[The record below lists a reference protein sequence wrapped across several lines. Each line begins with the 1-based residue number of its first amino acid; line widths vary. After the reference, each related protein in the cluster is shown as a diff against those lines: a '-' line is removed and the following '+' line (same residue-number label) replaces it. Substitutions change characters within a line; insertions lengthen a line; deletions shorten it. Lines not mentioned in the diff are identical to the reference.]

1 MAPKEKRIMRMIK
14 PMLSLFLL
22 FLCTYATSQ
31 STSVVQVS
39 FVPTYKETLIL
50 LDESTDEGLLLGDL
64 SIETLRFYI
73 SGIALYQGEESV
85 FTLVNS
91 FHLID
96 AAAPSSLAI
105 QFEVPE
111 SLAYTHIQFNIGI
124 DSLTNVSG
132 ALGGD
137 LDPTKGMYWTWQ
149 SGYIN
154 FKLEGVAE
162 RSPARH
168 HRFQFH
174 IGGYQAPFESVQT
187 VKLGL
192 KNKEAIDI
200 QVAIDKWLASIDL
213 GETYQIMSP
222 NATAMKMAQ
231 RLPLIYS
238 IKK

>member
-1 MAPKEKRIMRMIK
+1 MIK
-14 PMLSLFLL
+14 PMLSLLLL
-22 FLCTYATSQ
+22 FLCTLATSQ
-31 STSVVQVS
+31 STSVAQVS
-39 FVPTYKETLIL
+39 FVLTYEHTPIL
-50 LDESTDEGLLLGDL
+50 LDESTDEGLQLEDL

-73 SGIALYQGEESV
+73 SGIEFYHGKESA
-85 FTLVNS
+85 FTLANS

-96 AAAPSSLAI
+96 AAVPNSLVI
-105 QFEVPE
+105 QFEIPE
-111 SLAYTHIQFNIGI
+111 TLAYTHLQFNIGI

-132 ALGGD
+132 AMGGD

-174 IGGYQAPFESVQT
+174 LGGYQAPFESVQT
-187 VKLGL
+187 VNLAL
-192 KNKEAIDI
+192 KDKTAIEI
-200 QVAIDKWLASIDL
+200 QVAIDKCLASIDL

-222 NATAMKMAQ
+222 NAAAVEMAQ

-238 IKK
+238 IMK